1 MRLLCLLFLIGTLS
15 IPGAQACTYFDAST
29 DEEFFRKADRVF
41 AGFVTGVEYRRPPKG
56 SPQTSE
62 WGTGSEHAPF
72 GWIFVE
78 YELRDVLKGPKDDPA
93 PVVTWNLYFGG
104 CGVPIAAGTEMMFL
118 VSEFGPSL
126 TDEERKFFP
135 DDAIGML
142 LVNSPMLSPN
152 HVGRDTEIE
161 RWREIAQRVQESASP
176 KEKRP

>member
-1 MRLLCLLFLIGTLS
+1 
-15 IPGAQACTYFDAST
+15 
-29 DEEFFRKADRVF
+29 
-41 AGFVTGVEYRRPPKG
+41 
-56 SPQTSE
+56 
-62 WGTGSEHAPF
+62 
-72 GWIFVE
+72 
-78 YELRDVLKGPKDDPA
+78 
-93 PVVTWNLYFGG
+93 
-104 CGVPIAAGTEMMFL
+104 MMFL